1 MKTYTKNRKGILHR
15 FMSLLGTGLISVLM
29 LHAVAFSQQAPVTL
43 GSTGRFAILS
53 YAGITNTGPTSIT
66 GDVGASPITGA
77 SMTGFETVALV
88 GTIYTVDA
96 AGPTGYVTD
105 ATMLTQAMLDLTTAY
120 NDAAGRT
127 VNPIGIAGNLG
138 GRTLPPGLY
147 KSTSSLEISSGDLTL
162 DAQGDANAVWIFQ
175 IASSF
180 NMTSGRQVFLIGG
193 AKASNIFWQ
202 VGSAATFGTT
212 AVMKGTIIAYANI
225 TFATGSSLEG
235 RALARTAS
243 VTLDANTI
251 SQPVLAAPADT
262 AAASHITVSGTN
274 AGDVAPVVTGGGFIN
289 VVNNGAHVV
298 ATQTG
303 TGTINIVNNGGGL
316 TATNTGNGVMTIN
329 STATGFVTVTN
340 TGNGRVNVTATG
352 SAPIT
357 LTHTGDND
365 FTYPSSLAK
374 VTAVNVS
381 TSPLPVTLGLTGRF
395 AILSYAGITNTG
407 PTSITGDVG
416 ASPITG
422 ASMTGFETVA
432 LVGTIYTVDAS
443 GPTGYVTDATMLTQA
458 MLDLT
463 TAFND
468 AAGRTVNPIGIAG
481 NLGGQ
486 TLPPGLYKST
496 SSLEISS
503 GDLTLDA
510 QGDANAVWIF
520 QIASSFNMT
529 SGRQVFLIGGAK
541 ASNIFWQVGS
551 AATFGTTA
559 VMKGT
564 IMAYANI
571 TFATGASLE
580 GRALARTASVT
591 LDANTI
597 GGVSVATIPK
607 SSGPTIVQNGSVPKE
622 FALSQNYPNPFN
634 PSTKIQYTIGNPGLV
649 SLKVYDVLG
658 NEVATLVNSNQ
669 EAGSYTVLFNTGE
682 AKMNLSSGVYFYR
695 LEAGSFVSIKKLTLL
710 K

>member
-1 MKTYTKNRKGILHR
+1 MNSNTSQKPLERRVFMKTYTTNRKGILHR

-43 GSTGRFAILS
+43 GLTDGFAILS
-53 YAGITNTGPTSIT
+53 YAGITNTGLTSIT

-120 NDAAGRT
+120 
-127 VNPIGIAGNLG
+127 
-138 GRTLPPGLY
+138 
-147 KSTSSLEISSGDLTL
+147 
-162 DAQGDANAVWIFQ
+162 
-175 IASSF
+175 
-180 NMTSGRQVFLIGG
+180 
-193 AKASNIFWQ
+193 
-202 VGSAATFGTT
+202 
-212 AVMKGTIIAYANI
+212 
-225 TFATGSSLEG
+225 
-235 RALARTAS
+235 
-243 VTLDANTI
+243 
-251 SQPVLAAPADT
+251 
-262 AAASHITVSGTN
+262 
-274 AGDVAPVVTGGGFIN
+274 
-289 VVNNGAHVV
+289 
-298 ATQTG
+298 
-303 TGTINIVNNGGGL
+303 
-316 TATNTGNGVMTIN
+316 
-329 STATGFVTVTN
+329 
-340 TGNGRVNVTATG
+340 
-352 SAPIT
+352 
-357 LTHTGDND
+357 
-365 FTYPSSLAK
+365 
-374 VTAVNVS
+374 
-381 TSPLPVTLGLTGRF
+381 
-395 AILSYAGITNTG
+395 
-407 PTSITGDVG
+407 
-416 ASPITG
+416 
-422 ASMTGFETVA
+422 
-432 LVGTIYTVDAS
+432 
-443 GPTGYVTDATMLTQA
+443 
-458 MLDLT
+458 
-463 TAFND
+463 ND

-564 IMAYANI
+564 ILAYANI

-580 GRALARTASVT
+580 GRALARTESVT
-591 LDANTI
+591 LQSNVI
-597 GGVSVATIPK
+597 GGTTNSPLRATKSVLK
-607 SSGPTIVQNGSVPKE
+607 SSEPTIVQNGSAPKE

-658 NEVATLVNSNQ
+658 KEIANLADGQYSS
-669 EAGSYTVLFNTGE
+669 GSYSVDFNAT
-682 AKMNLSSGVYFYR
+682 NLSAGMYFYT
-695 LEAGSFVSIKKLTLL
+695 LTTSNGFSQTKKMLLIK
-710 K
+710 